1 MTLQKCQHHLSS
13 LNVFAKK
20 KKKKDPLKFKVFIL
34 ASFSLLLYNLG
45 RTLRGLEYLK
55 HTASTKENIKRL
67 QHIFIWH
74 LICVEA
80 PER

>member
-13 LNVFAKK
+13 LNVFA

-55 HTASTKENIKRL
+55 HTASAKENIKRL

-74 LICVEA
+74 LICVED

>member
-13 LNVFAKK
+13 LNVLQ

-55 HTASTKENIKRL
+55 HTASAKENIKRL

-74 LICVEA
+74 LICVED